1 MLIKYLVDQILFLKQ
16 VIIEEKNYKRY
27 IKEIINKI

>member
-27 IKEIINKI
+27 IKQIINKI